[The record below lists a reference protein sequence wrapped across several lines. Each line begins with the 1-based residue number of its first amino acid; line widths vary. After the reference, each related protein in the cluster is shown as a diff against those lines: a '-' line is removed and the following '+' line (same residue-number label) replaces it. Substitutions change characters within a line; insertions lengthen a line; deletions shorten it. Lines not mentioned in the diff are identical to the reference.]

1 MSQKNNMQK
10 TLGFGAALSTV
21 AGTII
26 GTGVFFKASA
36 VTTATMSISLALFA
50 WLLGGIINLCA
61 GLTAAEVA
69 AVFPET
75 GGIIRYI

>member
-1 MSQKNNMQK
+1 MAKNNDEHMK
-10 TLGFGAALSTV
+10 KSLGFGATLSTV

-50 WLLGGIINLCA
+50 WGN
-61 GLTAAEVA
+61 
-69 AVFPET
+69 
-75 GGIIRYI
+75 Y

>member
-1 MSQKNNMQK
+1 MAKNNDEHMK
-10 TLGFGAALSTV
+10 KSLGFGATLSTV

-50 WLLGGIINLCA
+50 WSLGELLICVPG
-61 GLTAAEVA
+61 
-69 AVFPET
+69 
-75 GGIIRYI
+75 